1 MKNRMPGH
9 FASLSSPIA
18 VLAAIL
24 LLFPGCKPSNEAPN
38 VADNARQAASPA
50 ATSASISA
58 SPNPVPAGNGNGTTT
73 IKWTTGDGSMGQIY
87 VTSEPGEETL
97 FAGAPEGSTD
107 APWIQSD
114 KTYEFRL
121 YAGSEHRKV
130 LATIAVTRQK

>member
-1 MKNRMPGH
+1 MKNRMPRH
-9 FASLSSPIA
+9 FASLSSAIA

-38 VADNARQAASPA
+38 VADNARRT

-87 VTSEPGEETL
+87 VTSEAGEETL

-121 YAGSEHRKV
+121 YAGSEHLKV